1 MKRSD
6 YVQVFHVKHVLDLWL
21 VLHFDAHKLFFL
33 KILLNIPATLLRL
46 PTKLHKSHHRKE
58 LNKMKTEDL
67 GSFRI
72 HTANA
77 TSIQFFMERQGEAA
91 ESVLL
96 SCSHCLELKGLV
108 LKIPSAGLV
117 LDDCN
122 SWELCR
128 YLEHCMTMLFRH
140 WFQFTEEAFMLKKC
154 PNSSDQ

>member
-6 YVQVFHVKHVLDLWL
+6 YVQVCHVKHILDLWL
-21 VLHFDAHKLFFL
+21 VLYFHAHKLSFL

-58 LNKMKTEDL
+58 LNKMKTEAL

-77 TSIQFFMERQGEAA
+77 TSVQFFIERQGEAA

-96 SCSHCLELKGLV
+96 SCNHCLGLV
-108 LKIPSAGLV
+108 LKIPFAGLL

-122 SWELCR
+122 SWELCK

-140 WFQFTEEAFMLKKC
+140 WFQFTKEAFILKTC